1 MRKPGINLTLGVVL
15 LIVSFG
21 IAAPSLWGLAQ
32 LVKEED
38 VAQANGGGGAG
49 GGGATGGPVQVTLV
63 AENIMFDPTSITASA
78 GVEVTVTLD
87 NRDAGVLH
95 NVAFYTDRSAS
106 SPIHVGELITGVAT
120 EDVVFT
126 SPSTPG
132 SYFFRCDVHP
142 DTMTGVFNVQ

>member
-1 MRKPGINLTLGVVL
+1 MRKPGINLTVGALL

-21 IAAPSLWGLAQ
+21 ITAPALWGAAQ
-32 LVKEED
+32 LVKEDE
-38 VAQANGGGGAG
+38 VAEANGGG
-49 GGGATGGPVQVTLV
+49 GGGATGGPVAVTLL
-63 AENIMFDPTSITASA
+63 AKNLSFDPTSITASI

-87 NRDAGVLH
+87 NQDAGVLH

-106 SPIHVGELITGVAT
+106 SAIHVGELITGVAT

-126 SPSTPG
+126 APSTPG

-142 DTMTGVFNVQ
+142 DTMTGAFNVQ

>member
-1 MRKPGINLTLGVVL
+1 MRKPGINLTGGVLL

-21 IAAPSLWGLAQ
+21 VSAAALWGGAQ
-32 LVKEED
+32 LVDED
-38 VAQANGGGGAG
+38 EVAQANGGG

-63 AENIMFDPTSITASA
+63 AQNLQFDPTTITASA

-95 NVAFYTDRSAS
+95 NVAFYTNRSAAS
-106 SPIHVGELITGVAT
+106 AIYVGELTTGPSV
-120 EDVVFT
+120 DDFVFN
-126 SPSTPG
+126 SPGTPG

-142 DTMTGVFNVQ
+142 DVMTGTFNVQ